1 MDQKGQNRRG
11 GYRDGAGRKPSETK
25 LKSVTI
31 RLSPAIIEAV
41 DQRGNRSRIIRE
53 AIYKYLGDD
62 RSNNR

>member
-1 MDQKGQNRRG
+1 MDQERQNKRG
-11 GYRDGAGRKPSETK
+11 GHRDGAGRKLSETK

-31 RLSPAIIEAV
+31 RLSPIIIEAI
-41 DQRGNRSRIIRE
+41 DQRGNRSKIIRE